1 MKTAAG
7 GGGGVLSDRTSGGPT
22 ALRVPGE
29 FVTAGQSVSATTKR
43 RTAANKGSKS
53 PKRSNAGRSRKLVVS
68 VSLLMVL
75 GLTSA
80 LLLALAPAPLAPG
93 AASSLFAVE
102 PPKSLDVIFETAA
115 PLKAGRWSHIYVHHS
130 QTLSGSA
137 ATLGVAGPGGV
148 ADHFVIG
155 NGDGCADGEL
165 QIAQRWNHQQSAG
178 PLPGVSQMDPSCISI
193 CLVGDFNR
201 THPTRT
207 QMRRLAQLVSAL
219 QARLSVPAEQVWV
232 IDGVAGPGGVG
243 RYFPAAE
250 FRKELLP

>member
-1 MKTAAG
+1 M
-7 GGGGVLSDRTSGGPT
+7 
-22 ALRVPGE
+22 
-29 FVTAGQSVSATTKR
+29 SATTKR
-43 RTAANKGSKS
+43 RTNARGSRGS
-53 PKRSNAGRSRKLVVS
+53 IRGRATRSRKLVVS

-80 LLLALAPAPLAPG
+80 LLLALAPAPLTPG

-102 PPKSLDVIFETAA
+102 PPKSLDVIFDTAA

-130 QTLSGSA
+130 QPLSGSA
-137 ATLGVAGPGGV
+137 ATLGTGGPGGV

-219 QARLSVPAEQVWV
+219 QSRLRVPAEQVWV

-243 RYFPAAE
+243 RLFPAAE

>member
-1 MKTAAG
+1 
-7 GGGGVLSDRTSGGPT
+7 
-22 ALRVPGE
+22 
-29 FVTAGQSVSATTKR
+29 VSATTKR
-43 RTAANKGSKS
+43 RTAAKGSKGS
-53 PKRSNAGRSRKLVVS
+53 SRGRAARSSRKLVVS

-80 LLLALAPAPLAPG
+80 LLLALAPAPLTPG

-102 PPKSLDVIFETAA
+102 PPKSLDVIFETAV
-115 PLKAGRWSHIYVHHS
+115 PLKAGRWSHIYIHHS

-137 ATLGVAGPGGV
+137 ATLGAGAGGV

-165 QIAQRWNHQQSAG
+165 QIAQRWNRQQPAG

-219 QARLSVPAEQVWV
+219 QGRLGVPAEQVWA

-243 RYFPAAE
+243 RLFPAAE

>member
-1 MKTAAG
+1 
-7 GGGGVLSDRTSGGPT
+7 
-22 ALRVPGE
+22 
-29 FVTAGQSVSATTKR
+29 VSATTKR
-43 RTAANKGSKS
+43 RTAATGSRGS
-53 PKRSNAGRSRKLVVS
+53 FRGRATRSRKLVVS

-80 LLLALAPAPLAPG
+80 LLLALAPAPLTPG

-102 PPKSLDVIFETAA
+102 PPKSLDVIFDTAA
-115 PLKAGRWSHIYVHHS
+115 PLKAGRWSHIYIHHS

-137 ATLGVAGPGGV
+137 ATLGAGGAGGV

-193 CLVGDFNR
+193 CLVGDFSR

-219 QARLSVPAEQVWV
+219 QARLSVPAEQVWA

-243 RYFPAAE
+243 RNFPAAE